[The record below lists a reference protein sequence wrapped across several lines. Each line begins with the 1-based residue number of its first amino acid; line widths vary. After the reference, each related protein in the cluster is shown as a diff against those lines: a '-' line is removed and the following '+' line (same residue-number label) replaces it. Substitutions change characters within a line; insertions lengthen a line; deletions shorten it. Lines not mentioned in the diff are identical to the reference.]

1 MTLRSTRVL
10 VITEPDQLDQEW
22 IDRLAAE
29 PDIDVLDRIGLLNI
43 GLERIQQLKPDFAI
57 IERSTDQVESAI
69 RRLFLSMPTTL
80 CIAIV
85 ASADIP
91 TVRRLVGAGARD
103 VVAQPVDYADLIAG
117 LRATIAAEKERR
129 KTSTGPLEE
138 APVQARR
145 GRLIAVTS
153 PKGGV
158 GTTTVATNLAVALH
172 QLTSA
177 RVLLADMDLQF
188 GDVGVLLNVRSKH
201 TVRDLF
207 PRIYDI
213 DDNLLNA
220 VLQQHNT
227 GIQVLLAPDTPDAV
241 GNLDTPAFN
250 ALLESLLERFDYVV
264 CDTWSF
270 LDDLSVLL
278 LENADEVLV

>member
-29 PDIDVLDRIGLLNI
+29 PDIDVVDRIGLLNI
-43 GLERIQQLKPDFAI
+43 GLERIQQLKPDIAI

-117 LRATIAAEKERR
+117 LRATIAAEEERR
-129 KTSTGPLEE
+129 KTSTSPLEE
-138 APVQARR
+138 APMPARR
-145 GRLIAVTS
+145 
-153 PKGGV
+153 
-158 GTTTVATNLAVALH
+158 
-172 QLTSA
+172 
-177 RVLLADMDLQF
+177 LADRQQ
-188 GDVGVLLNVRSKH
+188 S
-201 TVRDLF
+201 F
-207 PRIYDI
+207 PSII
-213 DDNLLNA
+213 
-220 VLQQHNT
+220 
-227 GIQVLLAPDTPDAV
+227 
-241 GNLDTPAFN
+241 
-250 ALLESLLERFDYVV
+250 
-264 CDTWSF
+264 
-270 LDDLSVLL
+270 
-278 LENADEVLV
+278 